1 MVAEKEVGDHLMRK
15 LLLLVAAATVSAQA
29 TSFYLTVAGLGGEP
43 EYEQRFSGWAS
54 DITKALSGEAGA
66 KVETLSGKEATKANI
81 QANLS
86 AIAAQAKADDTLL
99 VLFIGHGSYD
109 DIDYKLN
116 IPGQDISAAEL
127 NDALSKIAARQAV
140 VLTTAGSAGAIKR
153 LQHDKR
159 VIITATKAGTER
171 NATIFARFWIEA
183 FRDPSADTD
192 KNQTLTALEAYK
204 YAKTK
209 TKDYFDTQ
217 KRLATEHPLM
227 EDTGK
232 GEGEADPSAAN
243 GQGLVAGRF
252 PLLHLGSAT
261 AIAATP
267 AKQAL
272 LKRKDDLET
281 SIDELKYRKAS
292 MDLPAY
298 NKQMQGLLLELAKVQ
313 ASLDQ

>member
-1 MVAEKEVGDHLMRK
+1 MRT
-15 LLLLVAAATVSAQA
+15 LLLLAAAALSAQA

-43 EYEQRFSGWAS
+43 EYEQRFAGWAS
-54 DITKALSGEAGA
+54 DFNKAVAGEAGA
-66 KVETLSGKEATKANI
+66 KVETLTGKDATKANI
-81 QANLS
+81 QSKLS
-86 AIAAQAKADDTLL
+86 AIAGQAKSDDTLT

-116 IPGQDISAAEL
+116 IPGQDISASEL
-127 NDALSKIAARQAV
+127 NDALNKIAARQAV
-140 VLTTAGSAGAIKR
+140 ILTTAGSGGAISK
-153 LQHDKR
+153 LQKDKR
-159 VIITATKAGTER
+159 IIISATKAGSER
-171 NATIFARFWIEA
+171 NATIFARFWVEA
-183 FRDPSADTD
+183 FRDAAADTD

-217 KRLATEHPLM
+217 KRLATEHPLL

-232 GEGEADPSAAN
+232 GDGEADPSTAN
-243 GQGLVAGRF
+243 GQGLLAGRF
-252 PLLHLGSAT
+252 PVMHLGSAT
-261 AIAATP
+261 AVAVTP

-281 SIDELKYRKAS
+281 SIDELRYRKAA
-292 MDLPAY
+292 MDLPTY

>member
-1 MVAEKEVGDHLMRK
+1 MGVAQEVGDHMRK
-15 LLLLVAAATVSAQA
+15 LLLLAAAALSVNA

-43 EYEQRFSGWAS
+43 EYEQRFTGWAS
-54 DITKALSGEAGA
+54 DLTKALGAEAGA
-66 KVETLSGKEATKANI
+66 KVETLSGKDATKANI
-81 QANLS
+81 QAKLS
-86 AIAAQAKADDTLL
+86 GFAGQAKADDTLM

-116 IPGQDISAAEL
+116 IPGQDISATEL
-127 NDALSKIAARQAV
+127 RDALNKIAARQVV
-140 VLTTAGSAGAIKR
+140 VLTTSGSGGAIKS
-153 LQHDKR
+153 
-159 VIITATKAGTER
+159 GSER
-171 NATIFARFWIEA
+171 NATVFARFWVEA
-183 FRDPSADTD
+183 FRDGAADTD

-204 YAKTK
+204 YAKVK

-217 KRLATEHPLM
+217 KRLATEHPLL

-232 GEGEADPSAAN
+232 GEGEADPSAGN

-252 PLLHLGSAT
+252 PVLHLGSAT
-261 AIAATP
+261 VIAATP

-272 LKRKDDLET
+272 LKRKDELET
-281 SIDELKYRKAS
+281 SVDELKYRKAA

>member
-1 MVAEKEVGDHLMRK
+1 MSIGKSK
-15 LLLLVAAATVSAQA
+15 LLLLLAGAALSANA

-43 EYEQRFSGWAS
+43 EYEQRFTGWAS
-54 DITKALSGEAGA
+54 DITKSLAGEAGA
-66 KVETLSGKEATKANI
+66 KVETLTGKDATKANI
-81 QANLS
+81 QAKLS
-86 AIAAQAKADDTLL
+86 AIASQAKADDTFTLL
-99 VLFIGHGSYD
+99 LIGHGSYD

-127 NDALSKIAARQAV
+127 NDALNKIAARQAII
-140 VLTTAGSAGAIKR
+140 LTTSASAGAIKN
-153 LQHDKR
+153 LQKDKR
-159 VIITATKAGTER
+159 ILISATRAGSER
-171 NATIFARFWIEA
+171 NATVFARFWVEA
-183 FRDPSADTD
+183 FRDGSADTD

-217 KRLATEHPLM
+217 KRLATEHSLL

-232 GEGEADPSAAN
+232 GDGEADPSTAN
-243 GQGLVAGRF
+243 GQGLAAGRF
-252 PLLHLGSAT
+252 PLMHLGSAA

-281 SIDELKYRKAS
+281 SIDELKYRKAA
-292 MDLPAY
+292 MDLPTY
-298 NKQMQGLLLELAKVQ
+298 NRQLQGLLLELAKVQ

>member
-1 MVAEKEVGDHLMRK
+1 MRK
-15 LLLLVAAATVSAQA
+15 LLLLAAVAAISAQA

-43 EYEQRFSGWAS
+43 EYDQRFTGWAS
-54 DITKALSGEAGA
+54 DLNKALAGEAGA
-66 KVETLSGKEATKANI
+66 KVELLSGKDATKANI
-81 QANLS
+81 QAKLS
-86 AIAAQAKADDTLL
+86 AIAAQAKADDTLM

-116 IPGQDISAAEL
+116 IPGQDISASEL
-127 NDALSKIAARQAV
+127 NDALNKIAARQTV
-140 VLTTAGSAGAIKR
+140 VLTTSGSGGAIKK
-153 LQHDKR
+153 LQKDKR
-159 VIITATKAGTER
+159 VIISATKSGSER
-171 NATIFARFWIEA
+171 NATVFARFWVEA
-183 FRDPSADTD
+183 FRDGSADTD

-204 YAKTK
+204 YAKLK

-217 KRLATEHPLM
+217 KRLATEHPLL

-232 GEGEADPSAAN
+232 GEGEADPSAGN
-243 GQGLVAGRF
+243 GQGLLAGRF
-252 PLLHLGSAT
+252 PVLHLGSAS
-261 AIAATP
+261 AIASTP

-281 SIDELKYRKAS
+281 SIDELKYRKAAT
-292 MDLPAY
+292 DQPTY

>member
-1 MVAEKEVGDHLMRK
+1 MSK
-15 LLLLVAAATVSAQA
+15 LLLLLAAAGISAQA

-43 EYEQRFSGWAS
+43 EYEQRFAGWAS
-54 DITKALSGEAGA
+54 DLNKALTGEAGA
-66 KVETLSGKEATKANI
+66 KVDTLSGKDATKANI
-81 QANLS
+81 QAKLS
-86 AIAAQAKADDTLL
+86 AIATQAKADDTLM
-99 VLFIGHGSYD
+99 VVFIGHGSFD

-116 IPGQDISAAEL
+116 IPGQDISATEL
-127 NDALSKIAARQAV
+127 NDALNKIAARQAII
-140 VLTTAGSAGAIKR
+140 LTTSGSGGAIKK
-153 LQHDKR
+153 LQKDKR
-159 VIITATKAGTER
+159 VIISATKAGSER
-171 NATIFARFWIEA
+171 NATVFARFWVEA
-183 FRDPSADTD
+183 FRDASADTD

-204 YAKTK
+204 YAKVK
-209 TKDYFDTQ
+209 TKDYFDTL
-217 KRLATEHPLM
+217 KRLATEHPLL

-232 GEGEADPSAAN
+232 GEGEADPSAGN

-252 PLLHLGSAT
+252 PLMHLGSAT

-272 LKRKDDLET
+272 IKRKDELET
-281 SIDELKYRKAS
+281 SIDELKYKKAA

>member
-1 MVAEKEVGDHLMRK
+1 ML
-15 LLLLVAAATVSAQA
+15 
-29 TSFYLTVAGLGGEP
+29 
-43 EYEQRFSGWAS
+43 
-54 DITKALSGEAGA
+54 
-66 KVETLSGKEATKANI
+66 
-81 QANLS
+81 
-86 AIAAQAKADDTLL
+86 
-99 VLFIGHGSYD
+99 LFIGHGSYD

-116 IPGQDISAAEL
+116 IPGQDISATEL
-127 NDALSKIAARQAV
+127 NEALNKIAARQVV
-140 VLTTAGSAGAIKR
+140 VLTTSGSGGAIKK
-153 LQHDKR
+153 LQRDKR
-159 VIITATKAGTER
+159 VIISATKAGSER
-171 NATIFARFWIEA
+171 NATVFARFWVEA
-183 FRDPSADTD
+183 FRDGSADTD

-217 KRLATEHPLM
+217 KRLATEHPLL

-272 LKRKDDLET
+272 LKRKDELET
-281 SIDELKYRKAS
+281 SIDELKYRKAA

-298 NKQMQGLLLELAKVQ
+298 NRQMQGLLLELAKVQ

>member
-1 MVAEKEVGDHLMRK
+1 MTA
-15 LLLLVAAATVSAQA
+15 SA

-43 EYEQRFSGWAS
+43 EYEQRFTGWAS
-54 DITKALSGEAGA
+54 DLNKALAGEAGA
-66 KVETLSGKEATKANI
+66 KVDTLSGKDATKANI
-81 QANLS
+81 QAKLS
-86 AIAAQAKADDTLL
+86 AIASQAKADDTLL

-116 IPGQDISAAEL
+116 IPGQDISASEL
-127 NDALSKIAARQAV
+127 NDALNKIAARQTI
-140 VLTTAGSAGAIKR
+140 VLTTSGSGGAIKK
-153 LQHDKR
+153 LQKDKR
-159 VIITATKAGTER
+159 VIISATKSGSER
-171 NATIFARFWIEA
+171 NATVFARFWVEA
-183 FRDPSADTD
+183 FRDGSADTD

-204 YAKTK
+204 YAKVK

-217 KRLATEHPLM
+217 KRLATEHPLL

-232 GEGEADPSAAN
+232 GEGEADPSAGN
-243 GQGLVAGRF
+243 GQGLLAGRF
-252 PLLHLGSAT
+252 PVLHLGSAAT
-261 AIAATP
+261 LAATP

-281 SIDELKYRKAS
+281 SIDELKYKKAA
-292 MDLPAY
+292 MDLPTY

>member
-1 MVAEKEVGDHLMRK
+1 MAQEVGDHMRT
-15 LLLLVAAATVSAQA
+15 LLLLAAAALSAQA

-43 EYEQRFSGWAS
+43 EYEQRFAGWAS
-54 DITKALSGEAGA
+54 DFNKAVAGEAGA
-66 KVETLSGKEATKANI
+66 KVETLTGKDATKANI
-81 QANLS
+81 QSKLS
-86 AIAAQAKADDTLL
+86 AIAGQAKSDDTLT

-116 IPGQDISAAEL
+116 IPGQDISASEL
-127 NDALSKIAARQAV
+127 NDALNKIAARQAV
-140 VLTTAGSAGAIKR
+140 ILTTAGSGGAISK
-153 LQHDKR
+153 LQKDKR
-159 VIITATKAGTER
+159 IIISATKAGSER
-171 NATIFARFWIEA
+171 NATIFARFWVEA
-183 FRDPSADTD
+183 FRDAAADTD

-217 KRLATEHPLM
+217 KRLATEHPLL

-232 GEGEADPSAAN
+232 GDGEADPSTAN
-243 GQGLVAGRF
+243 GQGLLAGRF
-252 PLLHLGSAT
+252 PVMHLGSAT
-261 AIAATP
+261 AVAVTP

-281 SIDELKYRKAS
+281 SIDELRYRKAA
-292 MDLPAY
+292 MDLPTY

>member
-1 MVAEKEVGDHLMRK
+1 MRK
-15 LLLLVAAATVSAQA
+15 LLLLVAAAAVSAQA

-43 EYEQRFSGWAS
+43 EYEQRFAGWAS
-54 DITKALSGEAGA
+54 DITKSLAGEAGA
-66 KVETLSGKEATKANI
+66 KVETLSGKDATKANI
-81 QANLS
+81 QAKLA
-86 AIAAQAKADDTLL
+86 AIASQAKTDDTLM

-109 DIDYKLN
+109 EIDYKLN
-116 IPGQDISAAEL
+116 IPGQDISATEL
-127 NDALSKIAARQAV
+127 NEALNKIAARQAV
-140 VLTTAGSAGAIKR
+140 VLTTAGSAGAIKH

-171 NATIFARFWIEA
+171 NATVFARFWVEA

-217 KRLATEHPLM
+217 KRLATEHSLL

-232 GEGEADPSAAN
+232 GEGEADPSTAN

-292 MDLPAY
+292 MDLPTY

>member
-1 MVAEKEVGDHLMRK
+1 MRR
-15 LLLLVAAATVSAQA
+15 LLLLAAAAAVSAQA

-54 DITKALSGEAGA
+54 DITKSLAGEAGA

-81 QANLS
+81 LAKLS
-86 AIAAQAKADDTLL
+86 AIASQAKADDTLM

-116 IPGQDISAAEL
+116 IPGQDISASEL
-127 NDALSKIAARQAV
+127 NDALSKIAARQAI
-140 VLTTAGSAGAIKR
+140 VLTTAGSAGAIKS

-159 VIITATKAGTER
+159 VIITATKAGGER
-171 NATIFARFWIEA
+171 NATIFARFWVEA
-183 FRDPSADTD
+183 FRDGSADTD

-217 KRLATEHPLM
+217 KRLATEHSLL

-232 GEGEADPSAAN
+232 GEGEGDPSTAN

-252 PLLHLGSAT
+252 PLMHLGSAT

-292 MDLPAY
+292 MDLPTY
-298 NKQMQGLLLELAKVQ
+298 NKQLQGLILELAKVQ